1 MRKSVPLLGAFL
13 LAAAAAALEFAESAT
28 PRTQAPGDPPVD
40 PKDPRLIDDLV
51 AANRILFDQGVVD
64 GFGHVSA
71 RHEGDP
77 ARFLL
82 ARSMAPGLVTADDI
96 MEFDL
101 DGNALDPRGRTLY
114 VERFIHSE
122 IYKAHPEVKAI
133 VHSHSPSI
141 IPFGATGVPLRPIYH
156 MSSFL
161 GAGVPIFEIRD
172 AGGPATDMLI
182 RNPEL
187 GAALARTLGEAAV
200 VLMRGHGDV
209 VVGQSVEQVVFR
221 AIYTEIN
228 AKLEAEALRLGRA
241 RSTFST
247 PRKRPRRL
255 RPTMRSSGAPGSC
268 GKSGRSAGVEGAAS
282 IAACRAPR

>member
-1 MRKSVPLLGAFL
+1 MRKSVPLLGAFA
-13 LAAAAAALEFAESAT
+13 LAAAAAALEFVEGLG
-28 PRTQAPGDPPVD
+28 PGTKETADPE
-40 PKDPRLIDDLV
+40 LIDDLV
-51 AANRILFDQGVVD
+51 AANRILSEQGVVD

-71 RHEGDP
+71 RHAADP
-77 ARFLL
+77 THFLL

-101 DGNALDPRGRTLY
+101 DGKALDPRGRTLY

-122 IYKAHPEVKAI
+122 IYKAHPGITAI

-141 IPFGATGVPLRPIYH
+141 IPFGVTSVPLRPIYH

-161 GAGVPIFEIRD
+161 AAGVPTFEIRE

-187 GAALARTLGEAAV
+187 GAALARRIGTSAV
-200 VLMRGHGDV
+200 VLMRGHGNV
-209 VVGQSVEQVVFR
+209 VLGASVQQVVFR

-228 AKLEAEALRLGRA
+228 AKLQAEALRLGEGEVNFLNTEEAANATATNNAVLVR
-241 RSTFST
+241 
-247 PRKRPRRL
+247 PWELWKRQAL
-255 RPTMRSSGAPGSC
+255 AQG
-268 GKSGRSAGVEGAAS
+268 
-282 IAACRAPR
+282 